1 MARVSPM
8 ARTAPVT
15 SDIHEATETRERNGN
30 SVTGDSSGTHER
42 VTPERAV
49 ALKKRGSP
57 EIPATLM
64 TPTARAAHMARAA
77 PDTQWH
83 PWHCGKTATLAR
95 AASVTPEI
103 LGHQGH
109 QRHEGQP

>member
-42 VTPERAV
+42 VIPERAV
-49 ALKKRGSP
+49 APKKRGSP

-83 PWHCGKTATLAR
+83 PWRLWEDGNIGKSSICDTRDTGTSGAPKT
-95 AASVTPEI
+95 
-103 LGHQGH
+103 
-109 QRHEGQP
+109 